1 MASVLKKSYG
11 NRDFNLGEL
20 RNFRL
25 HIYATLAAMNADVS
39 SAQARVAY
47 CIESDR
53 TYFGK
58 VGAWVGLANATGWQD
73 TVANTAS
80 LPVTEIDGAVRVV
93 LNDGTGVG
101 PTLWLY
107 STSFGG
113 WHKQADPRIVLA
125 NGTVK
130 FTAIPGVANGSVVPV
145 APTDLV
151 TKAYSDSG
159 GSGLATHIAD
169 PAAHAAEINSLVA
182 AHNGSG
188 AAHSSLFTAAAAAA
202 TADLNT
208 HKADGVAHAAVIS
221 SAVASSISTHNADS
235 NAHLTEINA
244 LIAAHNSD
252 VSAHATGIAG
262 SAAGGSSSS
271 SATGGADG
279 ALSLS
284 GQNVVEGVCVVGG
297 GHGTPCTT
305 RPFENVYRIAT
316 EVEEPCG
323 LVWRSSTP
331 TAFGSGSVIF
341 GNATPKITVP
351 STTGL
356 VIGQVVT
363 FASSV
368 TNAGSYFTITSILS
382 GVDIGV
388 SPAPVNETVTTA
400 MTALARDGVVVFRG
414 RFAIDLSAALGS
426 LSIQSMTANVS
437 GKGRITFTSLAAI
450 SRVRPGD
457 SVVITGSVANNGT
470 YVVAVVEATNSVLL
484 TTVLPTNQGSAVG
497 SAAFSHTGQTNVF
510 STFVSSTE
518 TAKTFYTNDSVSL
531 KYSTTISAWE
541 IGQQISSSEFVI
553 RIQRAVGYYSSLS
566 ANTTLTRKVRQ
577 TVLVDTSFVVLT
589 LTLFVAIENDEV
601 VFIDNNNTLATRN
614 CIIQTSG
621 GQVIAPA
628 SSSSYVMDTNGQ
640 SVTLK
645 FINGFWRLL

>member
-1 MASVLKKSYG
+1 MSSVLKKSYG

-125 NGTVK
+125 DGTVK
-130 FTAIPGVANGSVVPV
+130 FTTIPGVASGAIVPV

-151 TKAYSDSG
+151 TKAYADSG
-159 GSGLATHIAD
+159 GSALTTHITD
-169 PAAHAAEINSLVA
+169 PAAHTAAINSSVA
-182 AHNGSG
+182 AHNVSG
-188 AAHSSLFTAAAAAA
+188 AAHSTLFTAAAASA
-202 TADLNT
+202 TADLNA

-235 NAHLTEINA
+235 NSHLTEINS

-323 LVWRSSTP
+323 LMWRSSTP
-331 TAFGSGSVIF
+331 TAFGSGSVVF
-341 GNATPKITVP
+341 DNATPKITVP

-382 GVDIGV
+382 GVDVGI

-400 MTALARDGVVVFRG
+400 MTAFAQDGVVVFRG

-450 SRVRPGD
+450 SRTRPGD

-497 SAAFSHTGQTNVF
+497 SAAFSHTGQTNSF
-510 STFVSSTE
+510 NTFVSSTE
-518 TAKTFYTNDSVSL
+518 MAKTFYTADSASL

-553 RIQRAVGYYSSLS
+553 GIQRAAGYFSILS
-566 ANTTLTRKVRQ
+566 VNTTLTRKVRQ
-577 TVLVDTSFVVLT
+577 TVLVDTSSFALII
-589 LTLFVAIENDEV
+589 TLFVAAENDEI
-601 VFIDNNNTLATRN
+601 VFIDGNNTLATQN
-614 CIIQTSG
+614 CTIQTSG

-628 SSSSYVMDTNGQ
+628 NSSSYVMDTNGQ